1 MYRQDSNST
10 LDTLRAAINRI
21 IPADDFSGAWDA
33 GAGDYI
39 RRQLTG
45 DLHHLAPLLD
55 AGLASLDA
63 EARSVADR
71 SFVDLPLDGQDRLL
85 ADVERGGVSTAWPVS
100 PQDFFAMLVRLT
112 SEGYYG
118 DPGNGGNREAV
129 SWRMVGYD
137 PRGAMAGGAAAGG
150 GATGVMVTD
159 GAGGPP
165 ESAPAARVIGPSP
178 SRMGDFQFSWGSVS
192 PSPAHRQRGSGG
204 EGVVPVPDDASDRG
218 APMSGK
224 ANVDYDAIVVGAGA
238 AGGIVACVLAEA
250 GKRVLLLERGRR
262 LAYAEVG
269 RDHLR
274 NHRLSLYGHNTGP
287 DLADNPRV
295 FVDPR
300 GSAHLVR
307 PHEDDYHNNA
317 ACVGGGTRVYGG
329 MAWRFLPR
337 DFRMASSYGV
347 PPGSSLADW
356 PLTYDDLEP
365 YYERAEWEIGVAG
378 DSQAN
383 DRQGPRRRGYP
394 LPPLPANPQR
404 EVLARGAERLGI
416 STFPPPVL
424 INTAPYRGRPACAQ
438 CGMCVGFACPV
449 DAKNGTHNTAV
460 PRALATGRC
469 VLVED
474 AMAERV
480 LTDDR
485 GRATGVSY
493 YIGDRRAVATART
506 VVVSCGAIESARLL
520 LNSATER
527 SPRGL
532 GNDHDQVGR
541 HLQGHYYPGALGLMP
556 EPCHDGRGP
565 GISIATCAYNHDN
578 PGVIGGAVLVNEF
591 IKLPVIHQRLD
602 WPPDAPR
609 WGLEAKRFMRESYT
623 RTVHIQGPVQEIP
636 HPESRITVDPRV
648 RDRWGI
654 PVARLSGTTHPET
667 VRTADHIRQRAEEWL
682 RSSGAVR
689 VWSGPPRLHLSAGQ
703 HQAGTCRMGD
713 DPRGSV
719 TDPWGRVH
727 GHDGLF
733 VADGSLHVTNGG
745 FNPVLT
751 IMALAFRT
759 ADGIARA
766 L

>member
-10 LDTLRAAINRI
+10 LDTLRAAIDRI
-21 IPADDFSGAWDA
+21 IPADDVPGAWDA
-33 GAGDYI
+33 GVGDYI
-39 RRQLTG
+39 RGQFAG
-45 DLHHLAPLLD
+45 DLRHLVPLLD

-63 EARSVADR
+63 EAWSIAGR
-71 SFVDLPLDGQDRLL
+71 SFADLPTDGQDRLL
-85 ADVERGGVSTAWPVS
+85 ADVERGGVSTLWPVS
-100 PQDFFAMLVRLT
+100 PQDVVAMLVRLT
-112 SEGYYG
+112 AEGYYG
-118 DPGNGGNREAV
+118 DPGNGGNRAAV
-129 SWRMVGYD
+129 SWRMIGYD
-137 PRGAMAGGAAAGG
+137 PRGAMAGGATAGD
-150 GATGVMVTD
+150 GATGDTVPG
-159 GAGGPP
+159 GAQGPQ
-165 ESAPAARVIGPSP
+165 ETALGARAPRPSP
-178 SRMGDFQFSWGSVS
+178 LPTENGRDPRAGTRAPG
-192 PSPAHRQRGSGG
+192 A
-204 EGVVPVPDDASDRG
+204 VPDRDA
-218 APMSGK
+218 PVSGM
-224 ANVDYDAIVVGAGA
+224 VDAGYDVIVVGAGA

-250 GKRVLLLERGRR
+250 GKRVLLLERGRQ
-262 LAYAEVG
+262 LSYTEVG

-295 FVDPR
+295 FVDPM
-300 GSAHLVR
+300 GAAHLVR

-347 PPGSSLADW
+347 PRGSSLADW
-356 PLTYDDLEP
+356 PLSYDDLEP

-378 DSQAN
+378 DGEAN
-383 DRQGPRRRGYP
+383 ATQGPRRRGYP

-404 EVLARGAERLGI
+404 EALARGAERLGI
-416 STFPPPVL
+416 ATFPPPVL
-424 INTAPYRGRPACAQ
+424 INTTPYGGRPACAQ

-449 DAKNGTHNTAV
+449 DAKNGTHNTVV

-474 AMAERV
+474 AMAERI

-493 YIGDRRAVATART
+493 HIGDQRAVATARA
-506 VVVSCGAIESARLL
+506 VVVCCGAIESARLL

-556 EPCHDGRGP
+556 RPCHDGLGP

-602 WPPDAPR
+602 WPPDVPR
-609 WGLEAKRFMRESYT
+609 WGLDAKRFMREGYT

-636 HPESRITVDPRV
+636 HPESRVTVDPHV

-654 PVARLSGTTHPET
+654 PVARLSGVTHPET
-667 VRTADHIRQRAEEWL
+667 VRAADHIRRRAEEWL
-682 RSSGAVR
+682 RASGATR

-713 DPRGSV
+713 DPRASV

-733 VADGSLHVTNGG
+733 VADGSLHVTNSG

-759 ADGIARA
+759 ADGIART